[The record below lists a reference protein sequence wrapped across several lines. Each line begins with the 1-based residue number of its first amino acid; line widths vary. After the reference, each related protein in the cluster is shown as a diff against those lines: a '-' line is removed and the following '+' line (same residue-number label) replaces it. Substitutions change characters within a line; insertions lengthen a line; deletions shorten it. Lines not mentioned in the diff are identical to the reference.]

1 MPKYVIIFH
10 SINWE
15 LCTQMRKFILSN
27 KKRVYLITIM
37 TCVML
42 FCTGC
47 SNKEREEEQR
57 QLRINGI
64 TFMENGKYEEALE
77 EFQSALELSLGK
89 VGKEE
94 IDICFYK
101 AEAQYRTG
109 DVEGAM
115 ETYTSIIDF
124 NESVEAYFL
133 RGNLYYSLGEEENA
147 LKDYSAAIEKEPQEY
162 DLYMG
167 IYETLMTH
175 GKKKQA
181 QEYLN
186 HALEIKGDSAFD
198 KMQKGRINFILGEND
213 TAITLL
219 EEAAEGKEVQALYYL
234 AEAYTK
240 AGNEEAAKQS
250 MRAYMETGVSD
261 SYELFQI
268 AQEELGNDNYVMALE
283 CLTTA
288 LEMDKVPNKQIIMRN
303 LVMVYEELYDFATA
317 KEVLEEYVKEYP
329 DDEEAKRE
337 LTFLETRVLE
347 EESEGN

>member
-1 MPKYVIIFH
+1 
-10 SINWE
+10 
-15 LCTQMRKFILSN
+15 MRKFILSN